1 MTSFDVAIIGAG
13 AAGSAAACAL
23 APGASVALVDRIEA
37 PGWRIGETL
46 PGAAR
51 RLLQILGGWDRFA
64 AAGHGP
70 APLKVSRWGSDSA
83 VELDA
88 MRDPDGAGWRL
99 DRARFEADLR
109 ADAHARGAAF
119 VGAGVCALVR
129 TGDGWQLSLD
139 NGAAISACRLI
150 DASGRRSP
158 LLRRFG
164 QRRLVMDR
172 LACVYQ
178 RVPQSGRPD
187 PTTYIEA
194 VPDGWWYTAM
204 LPDGDRLVAFHA
216 DADAAELRR
225 VLRVGPVTA
234 ALDLPGMGEAIG
246 SVDPALAAKPSLC
259 AANGV
264 ARSAAG
270 DGWLAAGDSA
280 MALDPL
286 SSQGLFN
293 ALATGLEAGEATR
306 ALLAGAD
313 GATPAYAARMSRIW
327 QAYLGHHAAYYGLET
342 RWPDA
347 PFWARRTAHE
357 QAPGG
362 VSGRS
367 AHGWFRRSRLAGA
380 PRRARHRPGG
390 RP

>member
-1 MTSFDVAIIGAG
+1 MTSFDVAIVGAG
-13 AAGSAAACAL
+13 TAGSAAACAL
-23 APGASVALVDRIEA
+23 APSLSVALVDRVA
-37 PGWRIGETL
+37 VPGWRIGETL

-51 RLLQILGGWDRFA
+51 RLLAGMGGWDRFA

-70 APLKVSRWGSDSA
+70 APLKVSRWGSSSA
-83 VELDA
+83 VELDG

-109 ADAHARGAAF
+109 TDAALRGAAF
-119 VGAGVCALVR
+119 VGAGVSGLLR
-129 TGDGWQLSLD
+129 TRDGWQLSLD
-139 NGAAISACRLI
+139 NGATIAARRLI
-150 DASGRRSP
+150 DAGGRRSP

-172 LACVYQ
+172 LACAYQ
-178 RVPQSGRPD
+178 RVPQPGRPD
-187 PTTYIEA
+187 PTTYCEA
-194 VPDGWWYTAM
+194 VPEGWWYTAM

-216 DADAAELRR
+216 DADAPALRR
-225 VLRVGPVTA
+225 VLGIGPVTA
-234 ALDLPGMGEAIG
+234 ALGLPGIAEAIG
-246 SVDPALAAKPSLC
+246 SVDPALAAKPMLC
-259 AANGV
+259 AANSV

-306 ALLAGAD
+306 ALLAGD
-313 GATPAYAARMSRIW
+313 SGATQAYAARMSRIW
-327 QAYLGHHAAYYGLET
+327 QAYLGHHAVYYGMET

-347 PFWARRTAHE
+347 PFWARRTAPGR
-357 QAPGG
+357 APAGIGG
-362 VSGRS
+362 TS
-367 AHGWFRRSRLAGA
+367 AYG
-380 PRRARHRPGG
+380 
-390 RP
+390 

>member
-1 MTSFDVAIIGAG
+1 VTSFDVAIVGAG

-23 APGASVALVDRIEA
+23 APGRAVALVDRMAVPI
-37 PGWRIGETL
+37 WRIGETL

-51 RLLQILGGWDRFA
+51 RLLARMDGWDRFA

-70 APLKVSRWGSDSA
+70 APLKVSRWGSDSP
-83 VELDA
+83 VELDG

-109 ADAHARGAAF
+109 ADAAQRGATF
-119 VGAGVCALVR
+119 LGAGVSGLVR
-129 TGDGWQLSLD
+129 VHDTWQLSLD
-139 NGAAISACRLI
+139 NGAKITARRLV
-150 DASGRRSP
+150 DASGRRST

-164 QRRLVMDR
+164 QRRQVMDR
-172 LACVYQ
+172 LACAFQ
-178 RVPQSGRPD
+178 RVPQPGRPD
-187 PTTYIEA
+187 PTTYTEA

-216 DADAAELRR
+216 DADAPALRR
-225 VLRVGPVTA
+225 VLRLGPVTA
-234 ALDLPGMGEAIG
+234 ALGLSGMAEAIG
-246 SVDPALAAKPSLC
+246 SIDPAQAARPKLC
-259 AANGV
+259 AANSV

-293 ALATGLEAGEATR
+293 ALATGLEAGEATG
-306 ALLAGAD
+306 ALLSGD
-313 GATPAYAARMSRIW
+313 SGATRAYAERMSRIW
-327 QAYLGHHAAYYGLET
+327 QAYVGHHAIYYGMEA

-347 PFWARRTAHE
+347 PFWARRTAHGE
-357 QAPGG
+357 TPVEVG
-362 VSGRS
+362 GRS
-367 AHGWFRRSRLAGA
+367 SHF
-380 PRRARHRPGG
+380 
-390 RP
+390 